1 MPIRGGAIINIA
13 GTTPVDDPEYR
24 YKMPAVF
31 GKIEGRGNGIK
42 TVIPNIGDVAFSLH
56 RDPAEVNKFFG
67 CELGAQTK
75 YTEQNSH
82 AVINGAHTD
91 GALQGLMHKYVEGF
105 VICPTCGLPETEYKI
120 KSEVIFHRCAA
131 CGSKHMLDMNH
142 KLTTFILAQWK
153 KKKKDKVKDKK
164 KKDKDKEKGGTEKGS
179 DEEDKDKDKDKKD
192 KKKKDKK
199 DKKKKDKKDKK
210 KDKKKEDEG
219 DGEDKNYLE
228 KAMFG
233 KNEGTLEEEADD
245 ADSVASEAGVDDEA
259 ALDLAIKGTK
269 QWIKNNSN
277 APVEELA
284 EVVANQQMASALK
297 SHDKVRI
304 IVKSLFTPQSIK
316 NKEVEKHAEAIM
328 KITNQKSIMER
339 HLIGSLEEL
348 CIEKPQ
354 NFVVFL
360 KQLYDNDALHE
371 KTILEWADEGR
382 SEYTLDAV
390 DEGRRARLRGES
402 EPLVVWLQDDSESEE
417 SDEEE

>member
-179 DEEDKDKDKDKKD
+179 DEEDKDKDKDEQAAVVRGGSKD
-192 KKKKDKK
+192 KTLEGPDQQKHEDPESAKLRQAVVSAHAALAHNLKRRVEIGIELQGLSGNYSMNASIDARVASLSNETQSPVLAEFLGDMWKEQRRYEIPPYT
-199 DKKKKDKKDKK
+199 DAL
-210 KDKKKEDEG
+210 KKEEAT
-219 DGEDKNYLE
+219 LE
-228 KAMFG
+228 KEAVALQAAYDSA
-233 KNEGTLEEEADD
+233 KKALDTKSKEEA
-245 ADSVASEAGVDDEA
+245 
-259 ALDLAIKGTK
+259 
-269 QWIKNNSN
+269 
-277 APVEELA
+277 
-284 EVVANQQMASALK
+284 
-297 SHDKVRI
+297 
-304 IVKSLFTPQSIK
+304 F
-316 NKEVEKHAEAIM
+316 
-328 KITNQKSIMER
+328 
-339 HLIGSLEEL
+339 
-348 CIEKPQ
+348 
-354 NFVVFL
+354 
-360 KQLYDNDALHE
+360 
-371 KTILEWADEGR
+371 
-382 SEYTLDAV
+382 
-390 DEGRRARLRGES
+390 
-402 EPLVVWLQDDSESEE
+402 
-417 SDEEE
+417 